1 MEKQNERDTAKT
13 FKEAQGV
20 SYVKS
25 KVDLDNPEMVLQMY
39 NKIVEQELFETPVG
53 FAYLQELHD
62 FLKKAPEIK
71 DSDIRPLPWKKTKS
85 ENAKTVRQA
94 DHAVQEKPSTGAA
107 SEVGKVPHKV
117 KAAGNYDAKGRKPG
131 RREAA
136 INYKARFKAA
146 LSMCVILSICIVAM
160 FVITS
165 TTNNA
170 TVLNYET
177 EIINRYEDW
186 EQDLNERE
194 QKVKEREEELG
205 IE

>member
-1 MEKQNERDTAKT
+1 
-13 FKEAQGV
+13 
-20 SYVKS
+20 
-25 KVDLDNPEMVLQMY
+25 
-39 NKIVEQELFETPVG
+39 
-53 FAYLQELHD
+53 
-62 FLKKAPEIK
+62 
-71 DSDIRPLPWKKTKS
+71 
-85 ENAKTVRQA
+85 
-94 DHAVQEKPSTGAA
+94 
-107 SEVGKVPHKV
+107 
-117 KAAGNYDAKGRKPG
+117 
-131 RREAA
+131 
-136 INYKARFKAA
+136 
-146 LSMCVILSICIVAM
+146 M